1 MEEHTA
7 AIIASGDLELYVSGS
22 LDPQEALRIESLIE
36 NNPHIKAH
44 IDLLESHL
52 LEFSA
57 QYKKTP
63 VKSLKANIERQVKRI
78 ERLAKFSWASIVL
91 AVVVFLMTSLYVFK
105 ETKRMRTQQS
115 IVNDQIKELTTDFDQ
130 KLEDLR
136 NQFIVLQSPQ
146 TEKKEHESQ
155 YNEVSFNFSSYLN
168 KEKRLGFLQFDNLP
182 KLPESMCFQIWV
194 SRNGVKE
201 NIGILSK
208 IDKQQLIQIPFKEKG
223 TIHITIEEKPGN
235 PNPDPKASIVN
246 IPIG

>member
-1 MEEHTA
+1 MEENTA

-22 LDPQEALRIESLIE
+22 LDPQEALRIENLIDK
-36 NNPHIKAH
+36 NPYLKAH
-44 IDLLESHL
+44 LDILEKNL

-91 AVVVFLMTSLYVFK
+91 AIVVFLMTALYVLQ

-115 IVNDQIKELTTDFDQ
+115 MVNDQIKELTTDFDQ

-146 TEKKEHESQ
+146 TEKKDYKS
-155 YNEVSFNFSSYLN
+155 N
-168 KEKRLGFLQFDNLP
+168 KWRLLLWSP
-182 KLPESMCFQIWV
+182 L
-194 SRNGVKE
+194 
-201 NIGILSK
+201 
-208 IDKQQLIQIPFKEKG
+208 
-223 TIHITIEEKPGN
+223 
-235 PNPDPKASIVN
+235 
-246 IPIG
+246 

>member
-1 MEEHTA
+1 MEENTA

-36 NNPHIKAH
+36 NNPDLKAH
-44 IDLLESHL
+44 LDLLENNL
-52 LEFSA
+52 LEFSS
-57 QYKKTP
+57 QYKKAP

-78 ERLAKFSWASIVL
+78 ERLAKFSWVSIVL
-91 AVVVFLMTSLYVFK
+91 AIVVFLMTALYVLQ

-115 IVNDQIKELTTDFDQ
+115 VVNDQIKELTTNFDQ

-146 TEKKEHESQ
+146 TEKKEHESK
-155 YNEVSFNFSSYLN
+155 YNQVSFNFSSYLN

-182 KLPESMCFQIWV
+182 NLPDNKCFQIWV
-194 SRNGVKE
+194 SRNGIIE
-201 NIGILSK
+201 NIGVLSK

-223 TIHITIEEKPGN
+223 IIYITIEEKPGN
-235 PNPDPKASIVN
+235 PNPNSKESIAN

>member
-1 MEEHTA
+1 MEENTA

-36 NNPHIKAH
+36 NNPDLKAH
-44 IDLLESHL
+44 LDLLENNL
-52 LEFSA
+52 LEFSS
-57 QYKKTP
+57 QYKKAP

-78 ERLAKFSWASIVL
+78 ERLAKFSWVSIVL
-91 AVVVFLMTSLYVFK
+91 AIVVFLMTALYVLQ

-115 IVNDQIKELTTDFDQ
+115 VVNDQIKELTTNFDQ

-146 TEKKEHESQ
+146 TEKKEHESK
-155 YNEVSFNFSSYLN
+155 YNQVSFNFSSYLN

-182 KLPESMCFQIWV
+182 DNKCFQIWV
-194 SRNGVKE
+194 SRNGIIE
-201 NIGILSK
+201 NIGVLSK

-223 TIHITIEEKPGN
+223 IIYITIEEKPGN
-235 PNPDPKASIVN
+235 PNPNPKESIAN

>member
-1 MEEHTA
+1 MEENTA

-36 NNPHIKAH
+36 NNPDLKAH
-44 IDLLESHL
+44 LDLLENNL
-52 LEFSA
+52 LEFSS
-57 QYKKTP
+57 QYKKAP

-78 ERLAKFSWASIVL
+78 ERLAKFSWVSIVL
-91 AVVVFLMTSLYVFK
+91 AIVVFLMTALYVLQ

-115 IVNDQIKELTTDFDQ
+115 VVNDQIKELTTNFDQ

-146 TEKKEHESQ
+146 TEKKEHESK
-155 YNEVSFNFSSYLN
+155 YNQVSFNFSSYLN

-182 KLPESMCFQIWV
+182 NLPDNKCFQIWV
-194 SRNGVKE
+194 SRNGIIE
-201 NIGILSK
+201 NIGVLSK

-223 TIHITIEEKPGN
+223 IIYITIEEKPGN
-235 PNPDPKASIVN
+235 PNPKPKESIAN